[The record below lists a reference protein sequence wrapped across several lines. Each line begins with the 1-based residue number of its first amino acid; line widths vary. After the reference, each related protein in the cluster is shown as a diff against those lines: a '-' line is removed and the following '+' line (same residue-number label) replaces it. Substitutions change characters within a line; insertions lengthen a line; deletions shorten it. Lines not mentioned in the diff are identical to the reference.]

1 MRGIREFRKQIDNS
15 SCSGNCTNGCI
26 SKKNINKKASD
37 TITWGDQ
44 NLFKLICKASNA
56 KEGWMRS
63 TEAME
68 AGDHVVVQV
77 STEQRTPSG
86 EIVVTEALT
95 TVENARICEE
105 KDKDG
110 KVISR
115 WVGPSIGRYYG
126 K

>member
-1 MRGIREFRKQIDNS
+1 MKRIKEQTNS
-15 SCSGNCTNGCI
+15 SYT

-37 TITWGDQ
+37 TVTWGNQ

-63 TEAME
+63 TKAME
-68 AGDHVVVQV
+68 AGNHVVVQV

-95 TVENARICEE
+95 TVENAWICEE

-115 WVGPSIGRYYG
+115 WIGPSIGRYYG

>member
-1 MRGIREFRKQIDNS
+1 MRGIREFRKQDNND
-15 SCSGNCTNGCI
+15 SCNGNCT
-26 SKKNINKKASD
+26 SKKNINKKTSD
-37 TITWGDQ
+37 TVTWGNQ